1 MEAILS
7 NASVSITELKRNP
20 SAVIEAADG
29 ESVAVLVHNKP
40 SAYLVPAETYQRLM
54 ERLGLTQAD
63 FAVIELNEAFAS
75 QGLATLRQLGIAD
88 DDPRVNR
95 NGGAIALGHPLGM
108 SGARITGTAALEL
121 AAPGE
126 RSLST
131 MCIGVG
137 QGIAI
142 ALEKV

>member
-54 ERLGLTQAD
+54 ERLED
-63 FAVIELNEAFAS
+63 
-75 QGLATLRQLGIAD
+75 
-88 DDPRVNR
+88 
-95 NGGAIALGHPLGM
+95 
-108 SGARITGTAALEL
+108 LEL
-121 AAPGE
+121 AELVRARRSE
-126 RSLST
+126 RR
-131 MCIGVG
+131 V
-137 QGIAI
+137 
-142 ALEKV
+142 KVKLDEL

>member
-54 ERLGLTQAD
+54 ERLED
-63 FAVIELNEAFAS
+63 
-75 QGLATLRQLGIAD
+75 
-88 DDPRVNR
+88 
-95 NGGAIALGHPLGM
+95 
-108 SGARITGTAALEL
+108 LEL
-121 AAPGE
+121 AELVRARRSE
-126 RSLST
+126 RR
-131 MCIGVG
+131 V
-137 QGIAI
+137 
-142 ALEKV
+142 KVKLDDL